1 MHDSSFGR
9 LLGVLVAPGKT
20 FRSIA
25 ERPTWLAPLLVLLVL
40 GTTAAY
46 MMQQRVD
53 QEELVRHQVSQFGM
67 GNVSDDQIQEM
78 VERNEKM
85 GPVTLLVGPIMT
97 AVVFLIVALV
107 FWVAFKMVG
116 SEMDFKS
123 SLATSV
129 HGLMPSAISL
139 LLSILILL
147 GRSTVT
153 PEEAMSGGILTS
165 SAATVAP
172 EEASPVVK
180 SLLGSLDV
188 FSIWSLIL
196 LVIGYR
202 VVAKVSPKAAAITV
216 IALWLLYVLG
226 KAGFAAA
233 IGSMAGGAGS

>member
-25 ERPTWLAPLLVLLVL
+25 ERPTWVVPLLLLLAL
-40 GTTAAY
+40 GTAAAY

-67 GNVSDDQIQEM
+67 EDISDDQVQQM

-97 AVVFLIVALV
+97 AVIFFIVALV
-107 FWVAFKMVG
+107 FWVAFKMLG
-116 SEMDFKS
+116 SEMDYRS

-129 HGLMPSAISL
+129 HGLLPSAISL
-139 LLSILILL
+139 LLTLLILL
-147 GRSTVT
+147 GRNAVT
-153 PEEAMSGGILTS
+153 PEEVMSGGILTS
-165 SAATVAP
+165 SAAALAP
-172 EEASPVVK
+172 DASPVVR

-202 VVAKVSPKAAAITV
+202 VVAKVSTKAAAITV
-216 IALWLLYVLG
+216 IVLWLVYVLG

-233 IGSMAGGAGS
+233 IGSLTGGAGA